1 MDLPSTP
8 NKFNSGEF
16 LTAAKLNKIVEWIKA
31 AEREIR
37 ANEIK
42 PGAGLTFTRTA
53 AGTSISAVHRF
64 IPEADS
70 DDTAYPFRVSLTYE
84 PADEDSQLG
93 APAQLFSQSGRTV
106 SVPAGTA
113 EGGNLSQRAR
123 RPQRSLFE
131 GVFSGERRI
140 SGKFSESGAGDGL
153 CVPAGFKPAKK
164 QRTQRF

>member
-70 DDTAYPFRVSLTYE
+70 DDTEYPFRVSLTYE

-93 APAQLFSQSGRTV
+93 APAQLFSQGDRTM

-113 EGGNLSQRAR
+113 AGGRLSRRA
-123 RPQRSLFE
+123 
-131 GVFSGERRI
+131 
-140 SGKFSESGAGDGL
+140 
-153 CVPAGFKPAKK
+153 
-164 QRTQRF
+164 QRTRRRFFEKEFFLERGGFSKDFRKEGRTRDFAFLAGV